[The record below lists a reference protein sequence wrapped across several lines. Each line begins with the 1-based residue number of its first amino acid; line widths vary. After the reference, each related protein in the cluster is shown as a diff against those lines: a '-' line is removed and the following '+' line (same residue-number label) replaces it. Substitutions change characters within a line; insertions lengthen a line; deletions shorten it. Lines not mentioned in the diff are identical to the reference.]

1 MISTGVGRLSVG
13 RHAAD
18 ATRATTTTGH
28 GGQGGVKRRAVVELQ
43 WLDRGGRFRHVVFR
57 APRFRRLLA
66 TVGIVTVLG
75 LVVGGGLV
83 LVSQRSPALDRID
96 AILCANRTL
105 RERQVA
111 LREQAFDLAEQLY
124 WHLEQQHRTA
134 KLADS
139 PGYVWA
145 ENCPSPP
152 ARDASNEAI
161 LGWLSEHGVWLEA
174 LASEPLA
181 GRNQTGGRQ
190 ASDQATT
197 DRGTTPAAAGGGLQI
212 ASMGSNE

>member
-18 ATRATTTTGH
+18 ATRATTATGH

-83 LVSQRSPALDRID
+83 LVSQRFPALDRID
-96 AILCANRTL
+96 AILCENRTM
-105 RERQVA
+105 RERQEA

-124 WHLEQQHRTA
+124 WHVEQQHGTA
-134 KLADS
+134 RLADS
-139 PGYVWA
+139 PGRTR
-145 ENCPSPP
+145 EDECPRPP

-161 LGWLSEHGVWLEA
+161 LDWLSEHGALLEA
-174 LASEPLA
+174 LAREPVA
-181 GRNQTGGRQ
+181 GRSQTDGRQ
-190 ASDQATT
+190 ASDQATAT
-197 DRGTTPAAAGGGLQI
+197 RGTAPAADGARLQV
-212 ASMGSNE
+212 ARMGSNE